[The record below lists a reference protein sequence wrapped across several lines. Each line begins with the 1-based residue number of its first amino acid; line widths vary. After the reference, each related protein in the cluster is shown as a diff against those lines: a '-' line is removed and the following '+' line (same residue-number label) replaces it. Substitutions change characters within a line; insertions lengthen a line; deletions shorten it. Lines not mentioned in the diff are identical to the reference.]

1 MNYINNLFTIFYST
15 SGLLV
20 EHDRTLYAELL
31 VGGLVLGLG
40 LWASAAFFGRLF
52 YKPYQLTVGQH
63 ILCGLLAVL
72 LVPTIPLYA
81 SATYLKP
88 SLTAT
93 ISNWRDTLVH
103 SKTWNIQQFKRQ
115 YDAIK
120 KMGLEDFSNHPTPEQ
135 GGNVIPA
142 TKLETRVKSSQIV
155 SEGAIEN
162 FNFNFPLLSTVIG
175 ATPTISADKV
185 NQDVNAYFN
194 SNPGTSYP
202 IDRGVQ
208 LAATQISVELEGQI
222 PRAILLI
229 RILLIFKIIFWYGI
243 CFGWIA
249 YSSLKQ
255 IQIHSSHSTS
265 TSA

>member
-1 MNYINNLFTIFYST
+1 MNYIVNLFSIFSST
-15 SGLLV
+15 SELLI

-40 LWASAAFFGRLF
+40 LWASAVFFGRLF

-63 ILCGLLAVL
+63 VLCGLLAVFL
-72 LVPTIPLYA
+72 APTIPIYA

-88 SLTAT
+88 SLAAT
-93 ISNWRDTLVH
+93 ISNWRDTLAH
-103 SKTWNIQQFKRQ
+103 SKTWNDQQFKRQ
-115 YDAIK
+115 YYEIK
-120 KMGLEDFSNHPTPEQ
+120 KMGLEDFTAHSTPEQ
-135 GGNVIPA
+135 GGHTFPLKHTESRI
-142 TKLETRVKSSQIV
+142 KSSQMDA
-155 SEGAIEN
+155 EAAIEN

-185 NQDVNAYFN
+185 NQDVNDYFSSHKGEN
-194 SNPGTSYP
+194 YP
-202 IDRGVQ
+202 AERAVQ
-208 LAATQISVELEGQI
+208 LAATQISVELEAQI

-249 YSSLKQ
+249 YLSLKQ
-255 IQIHSSHSTS
+255 IRIHSSHSIS
-265 TSA
+265 TQA